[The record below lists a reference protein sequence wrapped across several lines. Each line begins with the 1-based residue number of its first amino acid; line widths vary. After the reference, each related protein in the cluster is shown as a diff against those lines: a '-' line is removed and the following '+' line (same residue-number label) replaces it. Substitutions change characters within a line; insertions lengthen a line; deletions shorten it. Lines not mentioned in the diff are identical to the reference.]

1 MMRNTKQPR
10 ILLIQGANMCFLGRR
25 QPEIYGTTSASELD
39 EMLQAECGRRQ
50 VDLEIFYTNVE
61 GEAISRIYRA
71 VDEGVDGVLMN
82 PAGFQYAGFALR
94 DCLLAAPIPYVE
106 AHITKASITG
116 GLNTVTA
123 AAARGYV
130 CGFGIDSYL
139 LALDGLLRIVQGA
152 RAKVQA

>member
-1 MMRNTKQPR
+1 MRDTKQPR

-25 QPEIYGTTSASELD
+25 QPEIYGTTSADELD
-39 EMLQAECGRRQ
+39 EILRAECARRQ
-50 VDLEIFYTNVE
+50 VDLQIFYTNVE

-71 VDEGVDGVLMN
+71 VDEGIDGLLMN

-94 DCLLAAPIPYVE
+94 DCLLAVPIPYVE
-106 AHITKASITG
+106 THITKASITG
-116 GLNTVTA
+116 GLSTVTA

-139 LALDGLLRIVQGA
+139 LGLDGLLRIIQGA
-152 RAKVQA
+152 RGREQA